1 MALGPPRPQS
11 LSGRPGLPFADLPV
25 APADLS
31 AELQGVRV
39 ESGAAG
45 ADSGDV
51 PVSELAGQLLPK
63 LYESWLKAALEAQAH
78 VEANWGPSI
87 VEVKFSRR
95 DPQQPVTWGLKLLK
109 EWREREEG

>member
-1 MALGPPRPQS
+1 MEAMAV
-11 LSGRPGLPFADLPV
+11 V
-25 APADLS
+25 ASQGNAYVRFWRVDAVDHL
-31 AELQGVRV
+31 AEVLL
-39 ESGAAG
+39 AG
-45 ADSGDV
+45 ATH
-51 PVSELAGQLLPK
+51 PMSELASQLLPR

-109 EWREREEG
+109 EWREKGA